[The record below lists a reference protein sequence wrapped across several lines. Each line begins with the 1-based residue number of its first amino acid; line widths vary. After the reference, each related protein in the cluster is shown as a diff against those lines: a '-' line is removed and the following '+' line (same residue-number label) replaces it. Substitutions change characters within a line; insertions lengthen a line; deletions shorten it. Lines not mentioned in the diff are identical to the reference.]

1 MQPKIVLIGHVC
13 IDHNETEH
21 AKYVGWGSGVL
32 YTAKYFQDKLALK
45 PKIITQYGPDLLPY
59 SSEFAI
65 YPDQPPYD
73 GTLIYE
79 NTIVNGKR
87 TQRCLNIDDSRP
99 LQLNPDEKALIGDAD
114 IVIFATLLPNYSV
127 QYVQD
132 LMALAPQRSLKMLC
146 PQGYFRQV
154 DEQGNVSPRLFSEA
168 TELLSLFDI
177 AVYSDED
184 YPDALGVA
192 REWSQSIDTK
202 LVVTQGPKGA
212 TIVSDGHIEQI
223 PTEAVAPDD
232 IVDSVGCG
240 DVFAAATIYELYKNS
255 DIVLAIQAAHKVAH
269 DKLLAV
275 VSAEL

>member
-45 PKIITQYGPDLLPY
+45 PKIVTQYGPDLLPY
-59 SSEFAI
+59 SAEFAL

-79 NTIVNGKR
+79 NTITNGKR
-87 TQRCLNIDDSRP
+87 TQRCLNIDDSKP
-99 LQLNPDEKALIGDAD
+99 LQLSADEKALIGDAD

-132 LMALAPQRSLKMLC
+132 LMALAPQKSLKMLC

-154 DEQGNVSPRLFSEA
+154 DEEGNVSPRLFSEA

-202 LVVTQGPKGA
+202 LLVTQGSKGA
-212 TIVSDGHIEQI
+212 TIVSDGHMEQI

-240 DVFAAATIYELYKNS
+240 DVFAAAMIYEFYKND

-275 VSAEL
+275 VSAGL